1 MTDPGHAASVWTDRS
16 FLRDVQYKT
25 DVNLAA
31 RQSIYAY
38 QEPPIDLARGI
49 LSLAGLSGHEV
60 VADIGCG
67 NGLYLAELARRE
79 HAGPVVGGDLSP
91 GMLHAARGRA
101 PEAGLVVADATALP
115 FRDAAADVTLA
126 MHMLYHVPAPKGAV
140 RELRRITRPACRVIG
155 RPERRGSPGRT
166 A

>member
-25 DVNLAA
+25 DVNLAT

-38 QEPPIDLARGI
+38 QEPPVDLARAI

-67 NGLYLAELARRE
+67 NRS
-79 HAGPVVGGDLSP
+79 SP
-91 GMLHAARGRA
+91 
-101 PEAGLVVADATALP
+101 TC
-115 FRDAAADVTLA
+115 
-126 MHMLYHVPAPKGAV
+126 GACGKP
-140 RELRRITRPACRVIG
+140 PACPTRS
-155 RPERRGSPGRT
+155 RWSKP
-166 A
+166 

>member
-1 MTDPGHAASVWTDRS
+1 MTDPGHAARLWTDRS

-38 QEPPIDLARGI
+38 QRPPIDLPREI

-67 NGLYLAELARRE
+67 NGPYLAELARRG
-79 HAGPVVGGDLSP
+79 HAGPVVGADLSP
-91 GMLHAARGRA
+91 GMLHAARRRA
-101 PEAGLVVADATALP
+101 PEAG
-115 FRDAAADVTLA
+115 
-126 MHMLYHVPAPKGAV
+126 
-140 RELRRITRPACRVIG
+140 
-155 RPERRGSPGRT
+155 
-166 A
+166 

>member
-1 MTDPGHAASVWTDRS
+1 V
-16 FLRDVQYKT
+16 
-25 DVNLAA
+25 

-67 NGLYLAELARRE
+67 NGIYLAELSRRR
-79 HAGPVVGGDLSP
+79 HAGPVVGAVAIADRLK
-91 GMLHAARGRA
+91 AA
-101 PEAGLVVADATALP
+101 P
-115 FRDAAADVTLA
+115 
-126 MHMLYHVPAPKGAV
+126 GAV
-140 RELRRITRPACRVIG
+140 FRVTTHSG
-155 RPERRGSPGRT
+155 CLVC